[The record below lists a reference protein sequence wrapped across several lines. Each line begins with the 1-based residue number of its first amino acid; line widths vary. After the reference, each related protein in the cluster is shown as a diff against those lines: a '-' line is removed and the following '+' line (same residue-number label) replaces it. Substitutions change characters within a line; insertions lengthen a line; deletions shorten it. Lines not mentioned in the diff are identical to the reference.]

1 MSVTSRKEHRG
12 VVEILRHTT
21 DESNNG
27 MGHMACMGEKRGVK
41 RISREK
47 QKERA
52 TGDLSVDGRIQA
64 WEDSG

>member
-1 MSVTSRKEHRG
+1 
-12 VVEILRHTT
+12 
-21 DESNNG
+21 

-41 RISREK
+41 RISGEK